1 MKLRVTEY
9 RKKRF
14 ILCPNGS
21 IMKAD
26 AAALN
31 RLLTD
36 FKRPGSFKGDAGY
49 WVGGGLGMEDI
60 DGITLAYVDDQ
71 NNLIILSEKV
81 FEA

>member
-1 MKLRVTEY
+1 MRLRVVEH

-26 AAALN
+26 RVALN

-36 FKRPGSFKGDAGY
+36 FKRPGSFKGDDGF
-49 WVGGGLGMEDI
+49 WNGGGLEMENTY
-60 DGITLAYVDDQ
+60 GVTLAFVDD
-71 NNLIILSEKV
+71 NDNLVILSEHL
-81 FEA
+81 F